1 MSDLLVDSA
10 AGAHRSATAL
20 AGGSSLRPIGMS
32 AEISGLRSVKKT
44 DGIGQCKGMIRN
56 KNTRLA

>member
-1 MSDLLVDSA
+1 
-10 AGAHRSATAL
+10 
-20 AGGSSLRPIGMS
+20 MS
-32 AEISGLRSVKKT
+32 AEISSLRSVKKT